1 LGSLLQVDLCLS
13 RVSVLLF
20 VFCLSFFIA
29 FVDSVPFDC
38 LIYVFGSL
46 LLLLCLFA
54 HSNLLCYRLGYA
66 CGSSFLLWCLLGGF
80 SGLFSLCSVVLFTRL
95 VFFPCLV
102 SIFMFLLFL
111 LIWVACFLTLYILMF
126 SQLASGC
133 SFSIFLLFVVARAL
147 GSLYW
152 YGRSFF
158 SDDVLSLLSPLLSVW
173 FWNHVRLGWLLGCFF
188 LPHNNTRGNNQVN
201 SCLRFHAFF
210 LIVICSYLIVSRK

>member
-1 LGSLLQVDLCLS
+1 MGSLLQVDLCLS

-173 FWNHVRLGWLLGCFF
+173 FWNHVRLG
-188 LPHNNTRGNNQVN
+188 
-201 SCLRFHAFF
+201 
-210 LIVICSYLIVSRK
+210 

>member
-1 LGSLLQVDLCLS
+1 MELTRGPAIDFRQPSQIWQAGGATVILESLGATVNKINKRSSQTHHYCHCVFTLGRVYFIWVLCYKLTSVSLK
-13 RVSVLLF
+13 VSVLLF

-66 CGSSFLLWCLLGGF
+66 CGSWFLLWCLLGGS

-111 LIWVACFLTLYILMF
+111 LIWVACFLTLYIL
-126 SQLASGC
+126 
-133 SFSIFLLFVVARAL
+133 I
-147 GSLYW
+147 
-152 YGRSFF
+152 
-158 SDDVLSLLSPLLSVW
+158 
-173 FWNHVRLGWLLGCFF
+173 CF
-188 LPHNNTRGNNQVN
+188 P
-201 SCLRFHAFF
+201 S
-210 LIVICSYLIVSRK
+210 